1 MESKER
7 HIAIVKVEK
16 SETGLVITSSKGFR
30 WETDLVDAEVA
41 LTNVLAN
48 TLVHAYDREKWISER
63 FTVQLIVTRH
73 ENE

>member
-1 MESKER
+1 MSSKER
-7 HIAIVKVEK
+7 HIAIITVEK
-16 SETGLVITSSKGFR
+16 TEKGIVITSSKGFR

-48 TLVHAYDREKWISER
+48 TLTHAYDREKWISEK

-73 ENE
+73 DNE